1 MFNKKV
7 SKFLVLSLFVIASI
21 KPTVADA
28 KIYVGADI
36 GTTGLNFHASYYF
49 KNLIGIRAE
58 GNFIPKSVSGK
69 LDTLVKKADSR
80 IYDSKSTFNS
90 YGIDLSVRPLFGS
103 WHIDVGMRQ
112 MNYKITA
119 STKQQV
125 YGYDAMV
132 YDDFTFKIATGI
144 KPYIGTGWTFN
155 PILGLN
161 INFDIGV
168 IWTGKWKAS
177 SSGLRA
183 DIGDNVNNQ
192 FFAEA
197 LEDTEMEVQSVVG
210 KVNRDIPSFLQF
222 WPVVKLGIGW
232 QFNI

>member
-1 MFNKKV
+1 MFNKRV
-7 SKFLVLSLFVIASI
+7 SKFLALSLFIIASI

-49 KNLIGIRAE
+49 KNFIGIRAE
-58 GNFIPKSVSGK
+58 GNFMPKSISGK

-90 YGIDLSVRPLFGS
+90 YGIDLSVRPLLGS

-119 STKQQV
+119 SVKEPV
-125 YGYDAMV
+125 HGYDGTV
-132 YDDFTFKIATGI
+132 YNNFTLKIATGI

-155 PILGLN
+155 PVLGLN
-161 INFDIGV
+161 INFDLGV
-168 IWTGKWKAS
+168 IWTGKWKIS
-177 SSGLRA
+177 SSPLEADLRNA
-183 DIGDNVNNQ
+183 SDDPL
-192 FFAEA
+192 FAEA
-197 LEDTEMEVQSVVG
+197 LDDAGREVQSVVG
-210 KVNRDIPSFLQF
+210 KVNNDIPSFLQF

-232 QFNI
+232 QFDI